1 MLIRSGR
8 ACGTKATLLLLMA
21 FILGGCS
28 NTQNSGNNQGF
39 QSVPQKADPVAPLIL
54 RSVGYGAYPESSKHL
69 SKAQK
74 RLMAIRASRLD
85 AYRSMAERVYG
96 MSLRGNTTIRDM
108 VAKNDGFKTAI
119 DAFIHGARVVS
130 AEVMADGSVE
140 TILEMVIDSGFRNCI
155 KTAQNGRF
163 NVDCQSHILQGS
175 NTDRNMD
182 DERARISS
190 QGATPSTSSY
200 YVN

>member
-1 MLIRSGR
+1 MRIRFGR
-8 ACGTKATLLLLMA
+8 ICQINSICIAVLAL
-21 FILGGCS
+21 ILGGC
-28 NTQNSGNNQGF
+28 TQPHSGQDDQGF
-39 QSVPQKADPVAPLIL
+39 RPMKQKADPVAPLVL
-54 RSVGYGAYPESSKHL
+54 RSVGYGAYPEHAKHL
-69 SKAQK
+69 SQAQK

-130 AEVMADGSVE
+130 AEVMPDGSVE

-155 KTAQNGRF
+155 KTSQNGRF
-163 NVDCQSHILQGS
+163 NVDCQAPMTSDS
-175 NTDRNMD
+175 TRDMD
-182 DERARISS
+182 MERARITS
-190 QGATPSTSSY
+190 QGATPSTSTY
-200 YVN
+200 YVQ